1 MDIQSNQFTSTRA
14 KILAWMLVL
23 IASMFFFY
31 EFIQMNMFNSLAL
44 SFEETFHLSA
54 LQVGMVSA
62 FYFLSDSILLYPTG
76 FVLDRFSSRKMI
88 ILGMVMCIAGT
99 VLIAEASNSW
109 FLVVARFLA
118 GTSSAFCLLSILRL
132 ASQWFPS
139 HKMAQVS
146 GVVVT
151 IGMLGGTFSQVPL
164 TLLIEAQ
171 GWREALRDVAWIGV
185 ALLFLMIWLVKDAP
199 EHKRFAALQTDQG
212 QIKVPFWQSL
222 SLLSKNKS
230 NWLIGMYICTMNLP
244 IMILA
249 GLFGSQFM
257 QQAYSFNSM
266 RAATISMMIFVGTIV
281 GSPVLGFLSDYLGN
295 RRIPMLS
302 TAVASLLVFAFIMY
316 GPNLGYAGYLSLFFA
331 LGFFSSGQVIGYP
344 VTQESNK
351 MTLIGSA
358 LGFVSVI
365 IMGLPALLQPL
376 TGWLMQL
383 SWDGQMQNGAA
394 VYKLTDYQHGLW
406 ILLIGFVISVFCAWA
421 LPETY
426 GNRIE

>member
-1 MDIQSNQFTSTRA
+1 MKLKQNQ
-14 KILAWMLVL
+14 ILAWLVVL

-54 LQVGMVSA
+54 MQVALVSA

-88 ILGMVMCIAGT
+88 ILGMVMCIVGT
-99 VLIAEASNSW
+99 ILIAEASNSW
-109 FLVVARFLA
+109 FLVIARFLA

-139 HKMAQVS
+139 HRMGLVT

-151 IGMLGGTFSQVPL
+151 LGMLGGTFSQVPL
-164 TLLIEAQ
+164 TILIEAQ
-171 GWREALRDVAWIGV
+171 GWREALKDVAWIGV

-199 EHKRFAALQTDQG
+199 EHRRYAALQTDQG
-212 QIKVPFWQSL
+212 QIKIAFWHSL
-222 SLLSKNKS
+222 KLLSKNKN
-230 NWLIGMYICTMNLP
+230 NWLVGMYICTMNLP

-257 QQAYSFNSM
+257 QQAYGFTAIQAS
-266 RAATISMMIFVGTIV
+266 TISMMIFVGTIV
-281 GSPVLGFLSDYLGN
+281 GSSLFGFLSDYVGS
-295 RRIPMLS
+295 RRAPMLC
-302 TAVASLLVFAFIMY
+302 TAIISLFIFTMIMY
-316 GPNLGYAGYLSLFFA
+316 GPHLSYLGYVYLFLA
-331 LGFFSSGQVIGYP
+331 LGFFTSSQVIGYP

-351 MTLIGSA
+351 TVLVGSA
-358 LGFVSVI
+358 FGFVSVL

-383 SWDGQMQNGAA
+383 SWNGQMQNGAA
-394 VYKLTDYQHGLW
+394 IYTLTDYQHGLLV
-406 ILLIGFVISVFCAWA
+406 LLIGFVISIACVWV

-426 GNRIE
+426 GHKIE